1 MRVRNSVYDL
11 WTDEEVEKLK
21 AGYAAG
27 LSFSQIALTIRGKGR
42 SACIGKIDRLVQKD
56 LIERRRPDT
65 NNLQISITSQAT
77 QARRRAT
84 QALQKPPNNH
94 NAEYRPPKV
103 SVEVD
108 AAPSET
114 ARPWL
119 ARLNHECR
127 YPLGEPGSDMM
138 MCCAPAGHGYD
149 GDYCARHAARLFV
162 KPERKRV
169 KA

>member
-1 MRVRNSVYDL
+1 MMKPGQAHAF
-11 WTDEEVEKLK
+11 WTDEEIKTLK
-21 AGYAAG
+21 ESYTLG
-27 LSFSQIALTIRGKGR
+27 LSFSQISRRIPGKGR
-42 SACIGKIDRLVQKD
+42 NACIGKADRL
-56 LIERRRPDT
+56 IEKGALARREPGV

-77 QARRRAT
+77 QARLRA
-84 QALQKPPNNH
+84 ALRAPKPPNNH

-119 ARLNHECR
+119 TRLNHECR

-138 MCCAPAGHGYD
+138 MCCARAGHGYN

-162 KPERKRV
+162 KPERQRA